1 MTFGYPNAA
10 VHSGNHHN
18 LHQSH
23 VHTEQLEAM
32 MSSLTSNNNQRQA
45 AVGGV
50 GGGGPRPPPTGPGGG
65 NPMVNYPQLPAVN
78 VAPPL
83 HSPGEY
89 QYRFVQA
96 PSFPNNNQQQSQG
109 RHGNQSQQSRHGNQ
123 SQLPVVTVYN
133 SRPPGVSSMPSTTS
147 SQRSNIPAATAATE
161 QFTNL
166 NHRNSREISR
176 QQAPATPTSVQYHLE
191 STV

>member
-1 MTFGYPNAA
+1 MTGGYPNAA
-10 VHSGNHHN
+10 VHSGHHHN

-23 VHTEQLEAM
+23 AHTEQLEAM
-32 MSSLTSNNNQRQA
+32 MSSMTINNNQRQA

-50 GGGGPRPPPTGPGGG
+50 GGGGGPRPPPTGPGGG

-96 PSFPNNNQQQSQG
+96 PSFPNNNNQQQSQG
-109 RHGNQSQQSRHGNQ
+109 RHGNQSQ
-123 SQLPVVTVYN
+123 LPAVTVYN
-133 SRPPGVSSMPSTTS
+133 SRPPGVSSMTS
-147 SQRSNIPAATAATE
+147 SQRSNTAAATE

-166 NHRNSREISR
+166 NHRNSREVSH
-176 QQAPATPTSVQYHLE
+176 QQASAMPTSVQYHLE

>member
-1 MTFGYPNAA
+1 MSGGYPNAA
-10 VHSGNHHN
+10 VHGHAHHHH
-18 LHQSH
+18 LPQSH
-23 VHTEQLEAM
+23 AHTEQLEAM
-32 MSSLTSNNNQRQA
+32 MSSLTNNNNQRQA

-50 GGGGPRPPPTGPGGG
+50 GGVGGGPRPPIGGG

-96 PSFPNNNQQQSQG
+96 PAFPNNNNQQ
-109 RHGNQSQQSRHGNQ
+109 QQSRHGNQ
-123 SQLPVVTVYN
+123 SQLPAVAVYN
-133 SRPPGVSSMPSTTS
+133 SRPPAVSSMSGTP
-147 SQRSNIPAATAATE
+147 SQRSRNTAAATE
-161 QFTNL
+161 QLTIL
-166 NHRNSREISR
+166 NHQNSRELSR
-176 QQAPATPTSVQYHLE
+176 QQPPDTPTSVQYHLE